1 MKKKKDE
8 ITIRS
13 SAAKYLTYVASVG
26 DQQDSIEMRYEDE
39 NIWLTQK
46 MMATLYDV
54 DVRTINEHIKKN
66 LKESR
71 ENMSEKLLIV
81 EDDKKLNDGIRLAL
95 KNDAYFFYQC
105 RTLQEAREI
114 LKKEDITLVLLDVNL
129 PDGNGIDFVREIRKN
144 SQVPI
149 ILLTVNNME
158 VDIVTGLE
166 AGANDYITKPFSLM
180 VLRARVS
187 VQLRNKEA
195 AAKNSM
201 ELDGFEF
208 YFDKMEFFK
217 DGEPIELSKTE
228 QKLLR
233 VLCENRGKVLK
244 REYLIDE
251 VWQGD
256 TEFVDAHALT
266 VAIKRLRDKLE
277 DDVQKPKYIKTV
289 YGIGYIWAVKE

>member
-1 MKKKKDE
+1 
-8 ITIRS
+8 
-13 SAAKYLTYVASVG
+13 
-26 DQQDSIEMRYEDE
+26 
-39 NIWLTQK
+39 
-46 MMATLYDV
+46 
-54 DVRTINEHIKKN
+54 
-66 LKESR
+66 
-71 ENMSEKLLIV
+71 MSEKLLIV

-195 AAKNSM
+195 KWNFS
-201 ELDGFEF
+201 
-208 YFDKMEFFK
+208 KMENLLNLVRQNK
-217 DGEPIELSKTE
+217 SSLECCVKTE
-228 QKLLR
+228 
-233 VLCENRGKVLK
+233 E
-244 REYLIDE
+244 
-251 VWQGD
+251 
-256 TEFVDAHALT
+256 
-266 VAIKRLRDKLE
+266 
-277 DDVQKPKYIKTV
+277 KY
-289 YGIGYIWAVKE
+289 

>member
-1 MKKKKDE
+1 
-8 ITIRS
+8 
-13 SAAKYLTYVASVG
+13 
-26 DQQDSIEMRYEDE
+26 
-39 NIWLTQK
+39 
-46 MMATLYDV
+46 
-54 DVRTINEHIKKN
+54 
-66 LKESR
+66 
-71 ENMSEKLLIV
+71 MSEKLLIV

-180 VLRARVS
+180 VLRARVA
-187 VQLRNKEA
+187 VQLRNKEMS
-195 AAKNSM
+195 AKDSM
-201 ELDGFEF
+201 KIDRYEF

-217 DGEPIELSKTE
+217 DSAPIELSKTE

-277 DDVQKPKYIKTV
+277 DDTQKPEYVKTV
-289 YGIGYIWAVKE
+289 YGIGYTWAVNG